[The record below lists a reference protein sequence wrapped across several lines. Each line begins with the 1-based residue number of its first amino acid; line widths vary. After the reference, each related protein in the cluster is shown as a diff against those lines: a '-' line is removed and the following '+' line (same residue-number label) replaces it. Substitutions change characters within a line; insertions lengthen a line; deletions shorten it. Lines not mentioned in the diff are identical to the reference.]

1 MTNNDLRISLSYG
14 IYINLMIKIW
24 PAYKAILSSE
34 KEMLFHS
41 KISSNYEDMRI
52 IHMKRNEDSIIC
64 ECIVSNMW
72 TSIPEANCLKFTG

>member
-41 KISSNYEDMRI
+41 KISSKLWRYEDNSYE
-52 IHMKRNEDSIIC
+52 KEW
-64 ECIVSNMW
+64 E
-72 TSIPEANCLKFTG
+72 